1 MSENSAKV
9 PLYCS
14 LAGLLHQS
22 DVLFNTGFW
31 LELKQHGLIF
41 LEFDIWLTS
50 TFMTIHTLLH
60 VFLKF
65 PR

>member
-41 LEFDIWLTS
+41 LVFDI
-50 TFMTIHTLLH
+50 
-60 VFLKF
+60 
-65 PR
+65 